1 MLYISNIKLFLC
13 LFSWAPLYIHVRRS
27 GSTDPHTLN
36 LGANSTWVVS
46 VTPQY
51 LHLWGRSPWIFWM
64 GSWEGFRR
72 ILNIVK
78 KRKFSYPYR
87 ESIPNSS
94 ASRIIARRLV
104 GVSINREVET
114 RHMAW
119 TAIKRRRPSGQD
131 MSRLYRLWWTPKYII
146 NLSFTSYDSNLDIL
160 NIVAH

>member
-1 MLYISNIKLFLC
+1 MLCISNVKLFLC
-13 LFSWAPLYIHVRRS
+13 LFSWAPLYIHVWRS

-64 GSWEGFRR
+64 GSWEGFRK
-72 ILNIVK
+72 ILDIVK
-78 KRKFSYPYR
+78 KRKFPYPCR
-87 ESIPNSS
+87 ESIPNFSTS
-94 ASRIIARRLV
+94 QIIVRLLV

-114 RHMAW
+114 RHMAL

-131 MSRLYRLWWTPKYII
+131 LSRLYRFCWTQNRSSICQSLLTI
-146 NLSFTSYDSNLDIL
+146 QI
-160 NIVAH
+160 